1 MRTTTTT
8 TTGQTLTIGYPNSVA
23 FMYSPQLVRVTG
35 NAPTSSKVAVT
46 LTHTGSGRQH
56 TETRA
61 FYNGAV
67 RFDISRIMQLLAPDV
82 DDLFRRLDYDT
93 GESLTEAFSLRV
105 SYISGTGQTTQIL
118 SVNDIVGMYGA
129 LDQGEIY
136 GEHTQRRLWVRFPQ
150 TFNLWKDALGEVAFV
165 LEDAYVYPDITG
177 NKPCHECDLIGTM
190 QAIGDTSGL
199 AKIIPGRPMRN
210 VELTWR
216 TRVEKGVEVPEEFR
230 TVTLVPDDCKE
241 GTYLRWLNRRGEVS
255 YWLFKNS
262 QIRVTSAIDNN
273 FARFYE
279 GDPSEPVAD
288 AYTNRQKTDY
298 REARELILGAV
309 GLSRDEYDD
318 LCDLATSPLVE
329 RLLPDVAEED
339 TEVDVIYDGGHAKTS
354 SNVIVQSGEGLDTE
368 VDGGDARTGRLAAS
382 QYIWQ
387 RVNVAAGSYSRSI
400 KRNTPNRQE
409 LEFVIELPERNTI
422 KL

>member
-1 MRTTTTT
+1 MT
-8 TTGQTLTIGYPNSVA
+8 TTGPSRLQLTVRHPNSVA
-23 FMYSPQLVRVTG
+23 FMYSPQPLIVASNG
-35 NAPTSSKVAVT
+35 NAGALAVT
-46 LTHTGSGRQH
+46 AKLTHMESGRTH
-56 TETRA
+56 IETRA
-61 FYNGAV
+61 FYDGAV
-67 RFDISRIMQLLAPDV
+67 RFDLSRIMQLLAPDV
-82 DDLFRRLDYDT
+82 DTLFQRLDYNT
-93 GESLTEAFSLRV
+93 GQSLSEAFSLLV
-105 SYISGTGQTTQIL
+105 SYRDTDGQTYEIL
-118 SVNDIVGMYGA
+118 EREDITALYGA

-136 GEHTQRRLWVRFPQ
+136 GEHTQRRLWVNFPQ

-165 LEDAYVYPDITG
+165 LEDSYIYPDTAG

-190 QAIGDTSGL
+190 QAIGDTAGL

-210 VELTWR
+210 VGLTWK
-216 TRVEKGVEVPEEFR
+216 TRVEKGAEIPEEFR

-262 QIRVTSAIDNN
+262 QIRVTSAISNN

-288 AYTNRQKTDY
+288 AYTNSQKTDY
-298 REARELILGAV
+298 REARELVLGAV
-309 GLSRDEYDD
+309 GLSYDEFED

-329 RLLPDVAEED
+329 RLMPNVAEED
-339 TEVDVIYDGGHAKTS
+339 TEVDIIYDGGHAKTN
-354 SNVIVQSGEGLDTE
+354 SNVIVESGANQDTE
-368 VDGGDARTGRLAAS
+368 VDGGNAGTGRLAGTD
-382 QYIWQ
+382 YVWQ
-387 RVNVAAGSYSRSI
+387 RVNVAAGSYNRSI
-400 KRNTPNRQE
+400 KRSTPNRQE